1 MGIICGLLLLYP
13 VRLLFPT
20 YINGKWHLR
29 RLRIPSTFDP
39 APLLYPP
46 VLPLLVSLSISPA
59 WSPTLLPNL
68 ILGLS
73 TLPTHLI
80 PFSSGSTSFDQ
91 LHWIFTLL
99 PIIVNSKNSDSTK
112 DAIVSAGLNSETLCL
127 LFPLHQALLPP
138 LYFLTTSSLLPA
150 ELHLLSVS
158 LLNLLL
164 LSESPQSLVLR
175 AIIWIGG
182 LSIFV
187 ACGKVLRLNVAL
199 ERIPNW
205 KLQRAGRLVTA
216 GRTFVTALSD
226 GIAGSENINSGELS
240 SIERKRRHSSAYGAY
255 PPNDRLLTS
264 HPRQGMA
271 TGSRRYQSNSL
282 TNANA
287 AAQNNAD
294 ISDMSLRK
302 VRTHPASPDQGAAK
316 SRNTSNVT
324 RPSFGTKAS
333 YMSLTASQV
342 TSHKIIYTAY
352 SYVAMVTLI
361 ALPIRIT
368 VRYAL
373 NGWEPFGWAIG
384 YLFGNIPPLRMYVRE
399 FDLGTWIPL
408 TSGSYALESTL
419 IGAPNWVDHA
429 RIVFGEGNVR
439 LVLFVYWAVVIGM
452 GLFTV
457 LKLLPEYAEVDTR
470 RKVFHGMMVA
480 MLLPTAFVDPCFLAL
495 GLNLVL
501 VVFLLLD
508 LLRAS
513 QLKPLAKP
521 LARFLAPY
529 VDGRDLRGPVIV
541 SHMFLL
547 IGCAI
552 PLWLSLAGHDRTS
565 SDPGIIHTS
574 QAPGVKGDPWAG
586 WELLRGSGQS
596 RDLSMVA
603 GVICVGMG
611 DAAASLIGRRYGK
624 RKWPWAGGKS
634 LEGSTAFAI
643 AVTAGLMFGKA
654 WLRLGGWQWAPG
666 DHDWSSSLGKAWV
679 AACGASFTEA
689 VLTGANDNVVV
700 PIVLWLL
707 VRGLQV

>member
-1 MGIICGLLLLYP
+1 M
-13 VRLLFPT
+13 
-20 YINGKWHLR
+20 
-29 RLRIPSTFDP
+29 
-39 APLLYPP
+39 
-46 VLPLLVSLSISPA
+46 
-59 WSPTLLPNL
+59 

-73 TLPTHLI
+73 TLPSQLI
-80 PFSSGSTSFDQ
+80 PFSGGNTSFDH
-91 LHWIFTLL
+91 LHWILTLL
-99 PIIVNSKNSDSTK
+99 PLTRNLENSNRTRDV
-112 DAIVSAGLNSETLCL
+112 IVSAGLSSEELCL
-127 LFPLHQALLPP
+127 LFPLHQVLLPT

-164 LSESPQSLVLR
+164 LSESPQSLILR
-175 AIIWIGG
+175 AIIWLGG
-182 LSIFV
+182 LGIFV
-187 ACGKVLRLNVAL
+187 TCGKVLRLNVAL
-199 ERIPNW
+199 ERIPYW
-205 KLQRAGRLVTA
+205 KLQRAGRLITA
-216 GRTFVTALSD
+216 GRTFVTTLSN
-226 GIAGSENINSGELS
+226 GIGELENHHSTYS
-240 SIERKRRHSSAYGAY
+240 SELRQKRRYSSAYEPY
-255 PPNDRLLTS
+255 PKSDFLSTS
-264 HPRQGMA
+264 HPRQGT
-271 TGSRRYQSNSL
+271 TGGSNLEKSSFT
-282 TNANA
+282 TNGDTSTLNGTK
-287 AAQNNAD
+287 

-302 VRTHPASPDQGAAK
+302 VYTFPSSPDQDAAK
-316 SRNTSNVT
+316 SKGSSDVTS
-324 RPSFGTKAS
+324 PSRSNRAS
-333 YMSLTASQV
+333 YMSLTAAQITTKKLS
-342 TSHKIIYTAY
+342 YTAY
-352 SYVAMVTLI
+352 AYVAMATLI

-368 VRYAL
+368 VGYAL
-373 NGWEPFGWAIG
+373 NGWEPFGWALS
-384 YLFGNIPPLRMYVRE
+384 YLFGGIPALRTYVHDSSLE
-399 FDLGTWIPL
+399 SWIPL
-408 TSGSYALESTL
+408 IRRSHVSESIS
-419 IGAPNWVDHA
+419 IGAPDWFDHA
-429 RIVFGEGNVR
+429 RIAWGVGNVR
-439 LVLFVYWAVVIGM
+439 LALFVYWSVVLAT

-457 LKLLPEYAEVDTR
+457 LRLLPEYAEVDTR

-480 MLLPTAFVDPCFLAL
+480 MLLPTAFIDPCFLAL

-513 QLKPLAKP
+513 QLKPLSKP

-552 PLWLSLAGHDRTS
+552 PLWLSLAGYDRRAS
-565 SDPGIIHTS
+565 NPFNIHTS
-574 QAPGVKGDPWAG
+574 QATNGRGDPWAG
-586 WELLRGSGQS
+586 WELLNGSSQS

-634 LEGSTAFAI
+634 LEGSTAFAV
-643 AVTAGLMFGKA
+643 AVTAGLMFGKV
-654 WLRLGGWQWAPG
+654 WLRLGGWQLGTEEHEW
-666 DHDWSSSLGKAWV
+666 HTSLGKAWV